1 VTLVKWSHSNGINQ
15 QFLALS
21 YTKSKDIAA
30 FNALFKDLLAKMQQA
45 GLEPFSPTFLIHL
58 YLRWVGHAFPTWAER
73 QRSVLR
79 TLSNTGVKPTAQTL
93 DDMMADLI
101 DENRSISAQ
110 DENGTSISLY
120 GNRPQYQKGNSNKKL
135 NNQQKRGQL
144 DKHCSHCNKNGH
156 LEQNCY
162 IKHPEKK
169 EEFMRQRN
177 AKNENKSSNM
187 HRDTKA
193 DPHVLMAH
201 HIQGLNRSDW
211 ILDTGAS
218 HHMCNDRTMFD
229 EYKTNTNPANTI
241 ATAGSDTRA
250 EGYGSVTL
258 TAIQSDN
265 STVTIT
271 LKDVFHMPS
280 LEVNLLSGPT
290 IKRKGVYIDGKTETL
305 RYSRNDQEICRFQS
319 LHSAMRICTVLT
331 SQAMIA
337 AAQSIDVWHRRLGH
351 IGLENVRKTALITKG
366 IQIRPKPL
374 QQKEICKPCIIS
386 KAMRTQSKQPQLRS
400 EHAFDKIHF
409 DLLGPITP
417 TAYDGS
423 KWAMIKTDDATRARW
438 LSTFA
443 KKGDAKAD
451 IKDFIIAI
459 STQYGKTPKCFRL
472 DNGTEYGG
480 QEFKDFCKSKG
491 ISIEPT
497 VPYTP
502 EQDGVAKRANRT
514 ILDRC
519 RTLINALD
527 EDEDHQDLKNLW
539 PEFMRT
545 AIYLTNRM
553 ATRSL
558 QNKTLIEALTTDI
571 GQPTVPDLSH
581 LRTIGCKAYY
591 HIPKERR
598 QQGAKFEARAKAGIL
613 VGYEGNSIYR
623 IYDKDRGII
632 RASAVV
638 FDENDALDI
647 KFDDLFHESPVHQSG
662 GEEHHH
668 HADENG
674 KLHEN
679 AHNESENIS
688 TLSTPT
694 TDQMIIP
701 GGFQDDSDDQDLID
715 NQIHA
720 DQSTAVNQSIDDGQ
734 IPDYLSQLQKIK
746 TRQRPVVIPTAA
758 SSRPIRNQVEDP
770 TKKRLQA
777 PGSLEDNY

>member
-1 VTLVKWSHSNGINQ
+1 
-15 QFLALS
+15 
-21 YTKSKDIAA
+21 
-30 FNALFKDLLAKMQQA
+30 
-45 GLEPFSPTFLIHL
+45 
-58 YLRWVGHAFPTWAER
+58 
-73 QRSVLR
+73 
-79 TLSNTGVKPTAQTL
+79 
-93 DDMMADLI
+93 
-101 DENRSISAQ
+101 
-110 DENGTSISLY
+110 
-120 GNRPQYQKGNSNKKL
+120 
-135 NNQQKRGQL
+135 
-144 DKHCSHCNKNGH
+144 
-156 LEQNCY
+156 
-162 IKHPEKK
+162 
-169 EEFMRQRN
+169 
-177 AKNENKSSNM
+177 M

-229 EYKTNTNPANTI
+229 EYKINTNPANTI

-331 SQAMIA
+331 SQAMITA
-337 AAQSIDVWHRRLGH
+337 TQSIDVWHRRLGH
-351 IGLENVRKTALITKG
+351 IGLENVKKTARITKG
-366 IQIRPKPL
+366 ITIGPK
-374 QQKEICKPCIIS
+374 QDKMSCKPCIIS
-386 KAMRTQSKQPQLRS
+386 KAVRNQSTQPQKRC
-400 EHAFDKIHF
+400 EHAFDKIHV

-417 TAYDGS
+417 TGHDGS
-423 KWAMIKTDDATRARW
+423 NWSLIKTDDASRARW
-438 LSTFA
+438 LSTFP
-443 KKGDAKAD
+443 KKGDAK
-451 IKDFIIAI
+451 IHIQDFITAI
-459 STQYGKTPKCFRL
+459 HTQYGKYPKSIRL

-480 QEFKDFCKSKG
+480 NAFKQFCQERG
-491 ISIEPT
+491 IRLEPT

-502 EQDGVAKRANRT
+502 EQDGVAERANRT

-519 RTLINALD
+519 RTLINALAENEDD
-527 EDEDHQDLKNLW
+527 EDPQDDLKILW

-545 AIYLTNRM
+545 AIYLTNRT

-558 QNKTLIEALTTDI
+558 QNKTLIEALITDI
-571 GQPTVPDLSH
+571 GQPLVPDLSH

-720 DQSTAVNQSIDDGQ
+720 DQSTAVNQSIDDDQ
-734 IPDYLSQLQKIK
+734 IPNYLSQLQKIK